1 MRFTINKNKFLKAL
15 LLASHGI
22 GAKNPIPQ
30 LMCFKIEMAQDQ
42 LEITSSN
49 DDLAVFTRILV
60 KENDKENIRNYALG
74 TVLVNAHILTEIV
87 RKLGGSELSFEVIDE
102 RMAKIDDGNGTYKL
116 VCMPADEYPDID
128 MERIG
133 TPLTITS
140 TDLAKLVDMTAFAA
154 LDKET
159 RRVLMSINLKA
170 EAGSL
175 VATATDSARLSRK
188 SVAIDPSARF
198 SVNIPAKTLVDVVKM
213 FENNYEV
220 ELSAGAK
227 RAVMSFGD
235 TVVSCRVIDENY
247 PVSSSIIPQIFNA
260 SLEVN
265 SAELLTSID
274 RVSTLSSDR
283 AAVVKLSMSSE
294 DVELSS
300 SSDQNGTGTERLGA
314 VNYEGERLEIAFNA
328 MFVTQAVRALG
339 SEDVVL
345 KFIGEMKPFV
355 IENPKDDTVIE
366 LITPMRTR

>member
-22 GAKNPIPQ
+22 GSKSANPQ
-30 LMCFKIEMAQDQ
+30 LLCFRLEMTPDA

-49 DDLAVFTRILV
+49 DDLAVLTKIPMT
-60 KENDKENIRNYALG
+60 EGDTGIIRNASLG
-74 TVLVNAHILTEIV
+74 SVLVNAHILTEIV
-87 RKLGGSELSFEVIDE
+87 RKLGGEEVSLEVIDE

-128 MERIG
+128 LERIG
-133 TPLTITS
+133 TPLAVAA
-140 TDLAKLVDMTAFAA
+140 TDFAKLVDMTAFAA
-154 LDKET
+154 SDKET
-159 RRVLMSINLKA
+159 RRVLTTINLKA
-170 EAGSL
+170 EAGTL
-175 VATATDSARLSRK
+175 TATATDSARLSRK

-198 SVNIPAKTLVDVVKM
+198 SVNIPAKTLMDVVKM
-213 FENNYEV
+213 FESNYEI
-220 ELSAGAK
+220 EISAAGK

-247 PVSSSIIPQIFNA
+247 PVSSSIIPQSFNA

-265 SAELLTSID
+265 AAEFLCAID

-283 AAVVKLSMSSE
+283 AAVVKLSMSAD

-300 SSDQNGTGTERLGA
+300 SSDQNGTGVERLSTVDYQGD
-314 VNYEGERLEIAFNA
+314 RLEIAFNA
-328 MFVTQAVRALG
+328 AFVTQAVRALG
-339 SEDVVL
+339 SEDVVIKL
-345 KFIGEMKPFV
+345 IGEMRPFV
-355 IENPKDDTVIE
+355 IENPKDNTVIE